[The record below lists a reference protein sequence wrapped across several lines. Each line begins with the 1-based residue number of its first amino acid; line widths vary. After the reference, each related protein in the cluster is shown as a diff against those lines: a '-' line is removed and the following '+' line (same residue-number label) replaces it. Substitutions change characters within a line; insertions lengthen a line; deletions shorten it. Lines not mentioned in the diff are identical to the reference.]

1 MRKLLLLLLLLVS
14 VASAQKTVKAR
25 QYTRKDGAVA
35 SAHVA
40 EVKNGCHSESTDCPS
55 ARSCGA
61 CRQKAGD
68 DHNSRCSHAAQ
79 WPSGA

>member
-1 MRKLLLLLLLLVS
+1 MTWR
-14 VASAQKTVKAR
+14 
-25 QYTRKDGAVA
+25 G
-35 SAHVA
+35 

-68 DHNSRCSHAAQ
+68 AHNIRCSHAAQ
-79 WPSGA
+79 WPRGA